1 MTLSLADSS
10 RDEDCDGDVDVI
22 LVVVVVFVVMGV
34 AAVAP
39 RPATHPMSRRPP
51 TLLVLLVRL
60 GPLTWRKPK
69 PFYSVASPKSP
80 QYFCLFLVCF
90 SG

>member
-60 GPLTWRKPK
+60 GPLTWQLK
-69 PFYSVASPKSP
+69 PFYSVAPPKSP
-80 QYFCLFLVCF
+80 QYFCLFLL
-90 SG
+90 